1 MELKHYSPRPVDD
14 SFSVAVFENLLNM
27 ADERRLLFTDAEYRQ
42 LSAYKTKLDNE
53 INGDGWVFADK
64 FSALYKNALKRADT
78 IINKIFQ
85 KPFDYNLAETIGT
98 TKRKHD
104 FTFAADP
111 AALTNRWSRYLKFQ
125 ILTEVYEAAMA
136 DSTRKMSLKAA
147 LPLREAAVREK
158 VKKTEL
164 RGLSKTLDNPAGYD
178 VVIAEMYL
186 NAIATCFDPHS
197 NYFSPQ
203 ANEEFQ
209 SSLSTEA
216 YFFGI
221 GFKEN
226 DKGVVVIEKLS
237 PGGAAWKSGEI
248 NKGDELVS
256 LQWEGKEAQDM
267 TGASLEEVYKVLDLS
282 IHDKLMFRLRKAD
295 GTMSNVYLRKEK
307 EENEE
312 NIVKSFVLKG
322 DKKLGYILLPGFY
335 TEWGMGTGSSCAN
348 DVAKEI
354 VKLKK
359 ENIEGLIL
367 DVRFNGGGS
376 IEEALEMTGIFI
388 DEGPITIQR
397 ASDGKLATLKDPNR
411 GTIYDGP
418 MVLLVNG
425 QSASASEMLA
435 ASLQDYHRAVIV
447 GSNTYGKATMQQMFP
462 LDTVTSRPFTGNTK
476 IDIVKITVGKIF
488 RITGQTAQ
496 LFGVTPDVELP
507 DAFDGLEIG
516 EKFTEYALPADSVK
530 RNNYYKPLPY
540 LPVDELARLSAARVK
555 ANPVFTDIRKIAED
569 QQKMMQAVTQTIPLK
584 AELFE
589 TWLKNREL
597 DLKTMKG
604 ESDNATEF
612 TTENHAAGKLSLQ
625 NNPFASEIND
635 IWLKNL
641 GKDIYIRE
649 AYLVLNDLVNFLKRA
664 H

>member
-1 MELKHYSPRPVDD
+1 MELRHYSPRPIDD

-27 ADERRLLFTDAEYRQ
+27 ADQRRLLFTDAEYRQ
-42 LSAYKTKLDNE
+42 LSVYKTKLDNE
-53 INGDGWVFADK
+53 INGDGWAFADQ
-64 FSALYKNALKRADT
+64 FSAVYKNALKRADT

-85 KPFDYNLAETIGT
+85 KPFDYNLAETVGT

-111 AALTNRWSRYLKFQ
+111 AALANRWSRYLKFL
-125 ILTEVYEAAMA
+125 ILSEVYEAASA
-136 DSTRKMSLKAA
+136 DSSRKMSLKAA
-147 LPLREAAVREK
+147 LPKREAAIREN
-158 VKKTEL
+158 VKKAEL

-178 VVIAEMYL
+178 VVIADMYL

-322 DKKLGYILLPGFY
+322 DKKIGYILLPGFY

-388 DEGPITIQR
+388 DEGPITIDKT
-397 ASDGKLATLKDPNR
+397 SDGKLATLKDPNR

-425 QSASASEMLA
+425 QSASASELLA

-462 LDTVTSRPFTGNTK
+462 MDTVTTRPFTGNTK

-516 EKFTEYALPADSVK
+516 EKFMEYALPADSVK

-540 LPVDELARLSAARVK
+540 LPVDELARLSAARVN
-555 ANPVFTDIRKIAED
+555 ANPVFTDIRKIAAD

-589 TWLKNREL
+589 TWIQNREL

-604 ESDNATEF
+604 EGENATEF

-625 NNPFASEIND
+625 NNPFASEMNEV
-635 IWLKNL
+635 WLKNL

-649 AYLVLNDLVNFLKRA
+649 AYLVLNDLINFLKRA